1 MFTASEELAQDA
13 VYSVNSRGRIVIGGV
28 CASFAYLTG
37 AGMLERRFRMCNLFT
52 ELHLVLLT
60 TGGAQ
65 LIGSRLLLLAAYK
78 SFRGRPAFSGLF
90 GEFGFA
96 LPALRAL
103 LGQ

>member
-1 MFTASEELAQDA
+1 MYTANGELAQDA
-13 VYSVNSRGRIVIGGV
+13 ASSVNFREQTVIGGGY
-28 CASFAYLTG
+28 APTAYLTG

-65 LIGSRLLLLAAYK
+65 LVGSRLSLLAVYK

-90 GEFGFA
+90 WEFGFA
-96 LPALRAL
+96 LSALRAL
-103 LGQ
+103 LGR